1 MFRPTAP
8 PQKKIP
14 FRGNYVVPKMLQH
27 CACRILYEHA
37 FVGMEPVMRAYADG
51 MHRNFDIV
59 MENTPQGLL
68 KLAEVTG

>member
-1 MFRPTAP
+1 M
-8 PQKKIP
+8 
-14 FRGNYVVPKMLQH
+14 PKMLQH
-27 CACRILYEHA
+27 SACRILYEHA